1 MLGSGLNLV
10 TTLIGFGMSATF
22 IVFVCAR
29 LICGRAAR
37 ADVDDAGA
45 VAASRVMAQ
54 PPAPFDF
61 DVEFRAADLD
71 RTVRALIYVLLYY
84 SRDVLTL
91 RITKKRTDAPG
102 QRNVPLI

>member
-54 PPAPFDF
+54 PPAPFD
-61 DVEFRAADLD
+61 VEFRAADLD

-84 SRDVLTL
+84 SRSVLAL
-91 RITKKRTDAPG
+91 RITKTGTDPPG